1 MTGRRRGGGPAIAGM
16 ALVAAGVALILAP
29 TLMVPAVHAM
39 TSPPSDPALSHAAAD
54 GTDAATL
61 SAARAYDRQLLET
74 GSDAVGEAPADPLQG
89 GGPAHAADATY
100 QAQLGAGDDMARI
113 LIPSISV
120 DLPVGHGSSP
130 ALLESQAGH
139 VYGTTLPVGDEGNS
153 VIAAHRGLG
162 LRPLFRRLG
171 ELEPDDMVYVR
182 AAGAT
187 VAWRVESTWMVDPGS
202 DGERRA
208 VAVERGASLLTLYTC
223 DPPGMNTRRLIVRA
237 RRATE
242 RDGGPTPTEELT
254 ADPARTS
261 ATGAATAALIAAAA
275 LLPAALRR
283 GARHHHGRRRGR
295 MRRARRRGTAWRRT
309 GHGPCGP
316 HGPHEPH
323 EPANPTNDMN

>member
-1 MTGRRRGGGPAIAGM
+1 MAGRRRGGGPAVAGT
-16 ALVAAGVALILAP
+16 ALVAAGAALIMAP

-39 TSPPSDPALSHAAAD
+39 DSLSAITTRSHASAD
-54 GTDAATL
+54 GADTGKL
-61 SAARAYDRQLLET
+61 SAARTYDRQLLET

-89 GGPAHAADATY
+89 GGPAHAEDATY

-113 LIPSISV
+113 LIPSVSV

-187 VAWRVESTWMVDPGS
+187 VAWRVESTWTVEPGS

-242 RDGGPTPTEELT
+242 RDGGPTPAEELT

-261 ATGAATAALIAAAA
+261 ATGAAATALIAAAA

-283 GARHHHGRRRGR
+283 GTHHIHAHRRDR
-295 MRRARRRGTAWRRT
+295 MRHAPGAAGRHGSGPAMAHADPADHTNQPIPRT
-309 GHGPCGP
+309 
-316 HGPHEPH
+316 
-323 EPANPTNDMN
+323 T